1 LYIIPVTFYIKRWT
15 CYVTRVALYVTC
27 VTLYVT
33 CVTLYVTRVTL
44 CVILYVPGV
53 ITLTGM
59 VIAAY
64 TLIFHAVYQ
73 YNRRVWILDDLFG
86 LLCSL
91 FLLCYG
97 L

>member
-1 LYIIPVTFYIKRWT
+1 LYIIPVTFYIKRCT
-15 CYVTRVALYVTC
+15 CYVTRVA
-27 VTLYVT
+27 LYVT

-97 L
+97 LKYV